1 MDVDIMPGKTS
12 VPQILVG
19 HYQDPEGLPAL
30 SPFTQG
36 GECGA
41 VGSVS
46 GSIRMEYGSGIRK

>member
-1 MDVDIMPGKTS
+1 MPGKTS

-19 HYQDPEGLPAL
+19 HSQDPEGLPAL

-46 GSIRMEYGSGIRK
+46 GSIHMEYGSGIRK